1 MSYAPEDVGRYVIGV
16 KYGGKTVP
24 KAPFYVNTKPTGD
37 ASKVKIAGKCRRTL
51 CLIFTTDHYDSELK
65 PH

>member
-1 MSYAPEDVGRYVIGV
+1 MTYTPEDVGKYVIGV

-37 ASKVKIAGKCRRTL
+37 ASKVKIAGEWWEKSMCCST
-51 CLIFTTDHYDSELK
+51 IH
-65 PH
+65 